1 MIEDFV
7 LTSESVTD
15 GHPDKLCDQ
24 ISDAIVGAY
33 LHQESAARVV
43 AECAVSTGIVF
54 TAVKTSAGSSVDIPQ
69 VAREVIREVGY
80 DLGEFNAKSCT
91 VMTSLGDH
99 PGEELDGGLVNEER
113 LADDE
118 IDQVT
123 CGEQATLFG
132 FACTHTPSLMPLPIW
147 LAHTI
152 ARRLAAA
159 HRENLV
165 SSLTPD
171 GKVQVAVEFRKR
183 RPARIYSVTLI
194 APEEG
199 GGRHRHRGQDQEAL
213 RRTLIEQV
221 VDPVFEGRDVVPD
234 ELSRIEVN
242 PEGPVRGGPVAHAG
256 LTGRKNGV
264 DTYGEYSRHSGAAL
278 SGKDPSRIDRVGAYA
293 ARHAAKNVVAAG
305 LAEECEVLLSYS
317 IGRSKPVSVQVE
329 TFGTGVIPD
338 ERIRRA
344 VLELF
349 DFRPAAIVRRF
360 GLRSLAGAH
369 ADGFYRRLA
378 VYGHMGREELDP
390 PWERTAVADELRD
403 LRERG

>member
-7 LTSESVTD
+7 LTSESVTN

-54 TAVKTSAGSSVDIPQ
+54 TAVNTSAGSSVDIPQ

-99 PGEELDGGLVNEER
+99 SGAGVDGEPVNEER
-113 LADDE
+113 LGDDE
-118 IDQVT
+118 IDRVT

-159 HRENLV
+159 RREELV
-165 SSLTPD
+165 PGLTPD

-194 APEEG
+194 APDHG
-199 GGRHRHRGQDQEAL
+199 DTARKQDEL
-213 RRTLIEQV
+213 RRTLIERV
-221 VDPVFEGRDVVPD
+221 VDPVFEDLEVVPD
-234 ELSRIEVN
+234 ELSRIAVN

-344 VLELF
+344 VLDLF

-390 PWERTAVADELRD
+390 PWERAELADTLRELRD
-403 LRERG
+403 CG